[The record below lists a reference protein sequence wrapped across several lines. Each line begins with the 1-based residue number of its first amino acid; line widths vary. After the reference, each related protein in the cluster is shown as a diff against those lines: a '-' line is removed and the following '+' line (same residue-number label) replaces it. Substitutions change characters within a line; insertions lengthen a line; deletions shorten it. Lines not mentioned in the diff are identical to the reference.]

1 MHTFPRSL
9 LLLLPVLTL
18 AWPGAAI
25 GHASAPVDSAVQEGA
40 EEEAP
45 AGQEDAQADDGT
57 KYAMIGLPRELVRFV
72 RVPGGGRHPQSM
84 VDDNGVLHVVFFRRT
99 GGEPNR
105 NETGDVLY
113 VTSTDDGKTFTQAE
127 RLNAIDGAVGL
138 TRGAL
143 GLSIFV
149 AGGTV
154 HVLMSGSEAAQPRG
168 PEGENPLLYTRRVA
182 GADGF
187 EPVKNLV
194 SSAWDRGAGVA
205 VTAAGE
211 GNVHAFLSAAN
222 PSGEGQSI
230 FHARSQDDGASF
242 AGELAITPD
251 DREVSM
257 ESGLSAAIGPKGRIV
272 GSYRSLIGKRRDS
285 TLFLSENRGES
296 FEVKT
301 TAFTARRKDPA
312 SGTRVNLGAT
322 GQYLLV
328 SWEEGGEVVWSYLTP
343 RKDSVAYP
351 MMPKVRPKRYQR
363 SPMAVTNHS
372 IACTLTWMEK
382 VKGEADE
389 TFVVAWQAWD
399 ITGRRP
405 IGRGISP
412 DACEGSTPSIFV
424 RSDDGF
430 GILY

>member
-1 MHTFPRSL
+1 MYTFLRSL
-9 LLLLPVLTL
+9 LSLLPVMTL
-18 AWPGAAI
+18 AWPGATVA
-25 GHASAPVDSAVQEGA
+25 HAASPACSGLQEGG

-45 AGQEDAQADDGT
+45 AGQDGAKPDDGT

-72 RVPGGGRHPQSM
+72 RLPGGGRHPQSM
-84 VDDNGVLHVVFFRRT
+84 VDDEGVLHVVFFRPT
-99 GGEPNR
+99 GGELNQS
-105 NETGDVLY
+105 EIGDVLY
-113 VTSTDDGKTFTQAE
+113 VSSTDDGKTFTEAE

-143 GLSIFV
+143 GLSICV

-154 HVLMSGSEAAQPRG
+154 HVLMTGSEAAQPRE
-168 PEGENPLLYTRRVA
+168 PQGESPLLYTRRVA
-182 GADGF
+182 GADTF
-187 EPVKNLV
+187 EPAKNLV
-194 SSAWDRGAGVA
+194 TSAWARGAGVA
-205 VTAAGE
+205 VTANGE
-211 GNVHAFLSAAN
+211 GNVHAFFSAAN

-242 AGELAITPD
+242 VGEVAITPD

-257 ESGLSAAIGPKGRIV
+257 DSGLSAAVGPKGRIV

-285 TLFLSENRGES
+285 TLFLSENKGES
-296 FEVKT
+296 FDIKT
-301 TAFTARRKDPA
+301 TAYTARRKDPA
-312 SGTRVNLGAT
+312 SGTRITLGST
-322 GQYLLV
+322 GQYVLV
-328 SWEEGGEVVWSYLTP
+328 SWEEGGEVVWSYITP
-343 RKDSVAYP
+343 LKDSVAYP

-363 SPMAVTNHS
+363 SPMAITNRS

-405 IGRGISP
+405 IGRGLGP
-412 DACEGSTPSIFV
+412 DTCKGSTPSIFV